1 VRATLNVFAG
11 RKDNGRDTFGSGR
24 LFGRDTTIDP
34 SGSGSRMT
42 DYEATPTNPA
52 KHRARKSFLPKT
64 ARFGT
69 FRHGSSMQASGG
81 LPNVQ
86 RRSIAQPLGADDTI
100 EPLSRKS
107 EAVVCTVPWQGW
119 AGLPESGVQED
130 SPLFL
135 VVEAAQVTGDRS
147 IFSSRAVLA
156 MLQFKWKKFARG
168 WYYLNLLLYIG
179 FLVIISHHVTM
190 LTMSTSSSSIGT
202 ASTRWGSPRGA
213 TASWCRRSFGASRG
227 PRPPSAATRS
237 GRGM

>member
-1 VRATLNVFAG
+1 
-11 RKDNGRDTFGSGR
+11 
-24 LFGRDTTIDP
+24 
-34 SGSGSRMT
+34 M
-42 DYEATPTNPA
+42 
-52 KHRARKSFLPKT
+52 
-64 ARFGT
+64 
-69 FRHGSSMQASGG
+69 
-81 LPNVQ
+81 Q

-179 FLVIISHHVTM
+179 FLVILSHHVAM
-190 LTMSTSSSSIGT
+190 LTKVHVLKLAAT
-202 ASTRWGSPRGA
+202 ASTRWASPRGA
-213 TASWCRRSFGASRG
+213 TASWCRRSCGAAAWTAPPECSDAFGAWNV
-227 PRPPSAATRS
+227 SAASWGDSWACRWSRASPRCS
-237 GRGM
+237 GPLCSPSCAG